1 MQDLLTALVYA
12 FLVCL
17 MLLLLLKSSLGF
29 CKRSLKFVWSWGIY
43 SLLSE
48 GSMRRIRCID
58 AAHRPNFTWG
68 PRLIYFGIFVH
79 HLQMRRN
86 LFFVCGARSLAV
98 LEYIWWNLDSD
109 TPCVRSV
116 CGVSG
121 VELAWSSSL
130 TKVSYATH
138 VRMACGAFFKVRQ
151 WSSISSKY
159 DIASH
164 LLNEIRRIFC
174 ISVDFWHLARFAP

>member
-1 MQDLLTALVYA
+1 MQDLLTALVSA

-58 AAHRPNFTWG
+58 AAHRLNFAWG
-68 PRLIYFGIFVH
+68 PRLIYSGIFVH
-79 HLQMRRN
+79 RLQMRRN
-86 LFFVCGARSLAV
+86 LFFVCGACSLSV
-98 LEYIWWNLDSD
+98 LDCIWWNLDSD

-121 VELAWSSSL
+121 VEQAWSSSL

-151 WSSISSKY
+151 WSSNSSKY
-159 DIASH
+159 DIASY
-164 LLNEIRRIFC
+164 LLSEIRRIFW